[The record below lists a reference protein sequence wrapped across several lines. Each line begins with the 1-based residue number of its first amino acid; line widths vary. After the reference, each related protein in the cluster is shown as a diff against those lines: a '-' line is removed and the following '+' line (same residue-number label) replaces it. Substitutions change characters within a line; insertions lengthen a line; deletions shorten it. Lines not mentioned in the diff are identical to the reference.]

1 MTETLLTVSS
11 TIRAGQSWAD
21 QADSPGWAARSPP
34 KFSDEIPD
42 IVLDEEEYDRLPAS
56 ASACGPIAVFV
67 GGLDY
72 ALESRDLEDFFS
84 GKGVRVSRVRI
95 LKQNGK
101 SSGKA
106 FLNVSDQATLSAIL
120 KLNGS
125 TLSGRQLKV
134 KEDSGPRPARTTS
147 ARMQRTTTSK
157 MGGRWREEEKP
168 KQKSENSWQAV
179 GKGGKVFEHHERR
192 KPPHTSRTAPETTED
207 VPKERKKLEL
217 KPRSKPVGEENE
229 SARSSAIF
237 GSARPR
243 DEAAY
248 EKRKSELEVEKPAAE
263 ETPVA
268 KEAPKRKEKKEVKPV
283 VVEAPSVAPL
293 VAKPVRKKVV
303 NRFAVDSSSE
313 LSEDEE

>member
-1 MTETLLTVSS
+1 
-11 TIRAGQSWAD
+11 
-21 QADSPGWAARSPP
+21 
-34 KFSDEIPD
+34 
-42 IVLDEEEYDRLPAS
+42 
-56 ASACGPIAVFV
+56 
-67 GGLDY
+67 
-72 ALESRDLEDFFS
+72 
-84 GKGVRVSRVRI
+84 
-95 LKQNGK
+95 
-101 SSGKA
+101 
-106 FLNVSDQATLSAIL
+106 
-120 KLNGS
+120 
-125 TLSGRQLKV
+125 
-134 KEDSGPRPARTTS
+134 
-147 ARMQRTTTSK
+147 
-157 MGGRWREEEKP
+157 
-168 KQKSENSWQAV
+168 V
-179 GKGGKVFEHHERR
+179 GKGGKLFEHHERR
-192 KPPHTSRTAPETTED
+192 KPAHTSRTAPETTED

-268 KEAPKRKEKKEVKPV
+268 KEAPKLKEKKEVKPV